1 MPLQRLAMDSDY
13 SERLINPLRQ
23 KIARNP
29 PLAVLI
35 SSNRKI
41 MPSPS
46 FPLFFNGPLRLP
58 GRNYNLRRPCAL
70 LRETSQQRLANFGPF
85 RPGLNCKSMTRKFAD
100 FCADEE
106 VTVAREIPSSIPI
119 QYPRQN
125 IVPNNIHAN
134 HLNFILPAR
143 LVSEQGGQPTT
154 MPNPEDANTSSTF
167 QHHGAGKPED
177 QSTFSSSHHAT
188 AKSESTRL
196 LHLSSSESNAP
207 VNNWRQAVVSSCV
220 VGVAL
225 VAVATGY
232 AYATVFRGALNVG
245 HFVYANRNNIQQTSA
260 TCSKAV
266 QSAYNAA
273 KRRMVSIPVPRFPVG
288 MRRRY
293 APPPSPQDRSR
304 QRRFFWQSR
313 NSARPPAR
321 PLPAVNPV
329 TSVSA
334 PHGMPGVE
342 YSGLSSDGRFP
353 DREDTADP
361 DAFVYP
367 RSPGEAVPIGLYMTS
382 ALFHPSTSPLPSLST
397 ANEEPAPENSRKT
410 TAPDEIELSEQSCV
424 FYEESVFS
432 EDIEDE
438 YVVEDG
444 ENANNPTAEPFNDDE
459 EEHMEQEQDFW
470 SIPG

>member
-23 KIARNP
+23 KITRNP

-41 MPSPS
+41 KPSPS
-46 FPLFFNGPLRLP
+46 FPLFFSGPLRLP
-58 GRNYNLRRPCAL
+58 GHNYNLRRPCAL

-85 RPGLNCKSMTRKFAD
+85 RPGLNCKSMTRTFAD

-106 VTVAREIPSSIPI
+106 VTMAREIPSSIPI

-125 IVPNNIHAN
+125 MVPNNIHAN
-134 HLNFILPAR
+134 RLNFVLPAR

-154 MPNPEDANTSSTF
+154 MPNLEDANTSSTF

-177 QSTFSSSHHAT
+177 HSTFSSSHHAT
-188 AKSESTRL
+188 AKPGSTQL
-196 LHLSSSESNAP
+196 LHHSPSESNAP
-207 VNNWRQAVVSSCV
+207 VTNWRQAVVSSCV

-245 HFVYANRNNIQQTSA
+245 HFVYANRDNIQQTSV
-260 TCSKAV
+260 TCAKAV
-266 QSAYNAA
+266 QSTYNAA

-313 NSARPPAR
+313 NSAQPPAR

-342 YSGLSSDGRFP
+342 YSGLSSD
-353 DREDTADP
+353 
-361 DAFVYP
+361 
-367 RSPGEAVPIGLYMTS
+367 S
-382 ALFHPSTSPLPSLST
+382 ALFHPPTPPLPSLST

-410 TAPDEIELSEQSCV
+410 TAPNKIELSEQPCV

-438 YVVEDG
+438 YVVEEG
-444 ENANNPTAEPFNDDE
+444 ENANTPTAELFNDDE

-470 SIPG
+470 SVPGQFDNTALARHSKA